1 MEMNDLFNMACAQ
14 HGKLCGKLVRSGGEW
29 QDSCCCVD
37 GHDETAITRARRII
51 ELQEDLERAS
61 FRFPPPV
68 RDRALPQVGEGAFSL
83 NAAHI
88 ERQRDWSAKTF
99 GPGFRRGTID
109 HIRKELEE
117 IEADPLDLTEWVDVI
132 ILALDGAWRAG
143 HAPQQ
148 ILDAIQ
154 QKQTKNEGRTWPDW
168 RTQPLDQAIEHD
180 RTGES

>member
-1 MEMNDLFNMACAQ
+1 MTTDDVFADLARKGCPSHGLACVELEQ
-14 HGKLCGKLVRSGGEW
+14 PP
-29 QDSCCCVD
+29 SCCCD
-37 GHDETAITRARRII
+37 DEHNDQI
-51 ELQEDLERAS
+51 LQKAKRLRVTS
-61 FRFPPPV
+61 T
-68 RDRALPQVGEGAFSL
+68 FSL
-83 NAAHI
+83 DAAHI

-117 IEADPLDLTEWVDVI
+117 IEADPLDLNEWVDVI

-154 QKQTKNEGRTWPDW
+154 QKQAKNEGRTWPDW